1 MPANSGR
8 AFLKAL
14 VVLALLAGAGLA
26 TAYFLR
32 PIAKVGVVGR
42 GDTASIIPGSVV
54 VEAERESPIASE
66 IEGKVTKSDLV
77 PGQRVKEGDV
87 LFELDTRDIDL
98 EIAQAQA
105 EFDAAGETAK
115 IAAATAALQL
125 KSKTEE
131 FEAAEREHKAQR
143 LADIAFEKA
152 QRDFDVAKQEQAK
165 AAANDKLRIATL
177 ETALKV
183 AQRKKEKMTINAPF
197 DGTITQV
204 LAHNNDLVGAKQPLA
219 NIIAATRRVKAKISE
234 ENFAAVEVGMK
245 AKITFLGYRDQVFL
259 ATVTQKLPTAEPDT
273 QRYIAYLKVDGIEPE
288 KLLPN
293 LTGEV
298 GIIVGEH
305 KNVVRVPRIAMR
317 DGYAF
322 VVENGRMHEHK
333 LDPGYVD
340 YNWVEVKSGVKEGDV
355 IIVEDTDSFHDG
367 QRVRTQAVTA
377 AP

>member
-14 VVLALLAGAGLA
+14 VVLAVLAAAGLA

-32 PIAKVGVVGR
+32 PIAKVAIVGR
-42 GDTASIIPGSVV
+42 GDTASIVPGSVV

-66 IEGKVTKSDLV
+66 IEGKVLKTDLV
-77 PGQRVKEGDV
+77 PGQQVKEGEV
-87 LFELDTRDIDL
+87 LFQLDTRDIDL

-105 EFDAAGETAK
+105 DFDAARETVK
-115 IAAATAALQL
+115 IAADMAALQL
-125 KSKTEE
+125 KSKQEE
-131 FEAAEREHKAQR
+131 FEASKREYDANK
-143 LADIAFEKA
+143 LAGVAFEKA
-152 QRDFDVAKQEQAK
+152 ERDFKLFKQEQAK
-165 AAANDKLRIATL
+165 ADADYKLRVATL

-183 AQRKKEKMTINAPF
+183 AQRKKEKMTIKAPF

-204 LAHNNDLVGAKQPLA
+204 FAHNNDLVGAKVPLA

-234 ENFAAVEVGMK
+234 ENFAAVAEGMK
-245 AKITFLGYRDQVFL
+245 ARITFLGYRDQVFV

-273 QRYIAYLKVDGIEPE
+273 QRYIAFLKVDGIEPA

-298 GIIVGEH
+298 GVIVGEH

-322 VVENGRMHEHK
+322 VVEDGRMREHK
-333 LDPGYVD
+333 LDTGYID

-367 QRVRTQAVTA
+367 QRVRTQAV
-377 AP
+377 APTP